1 MIQALTQLVYL
12 EMILNANQSNSALV
26 AAISHQ
32 RLSNYRRFFRTSNDD
47 EAIGLYRWN
56 EEVGSSLFKLFG
68 LLEVVLRNQFHSALS
83 SAYGVAGSAASKDW
97 YVHLQLSSLSKTK
110 INEQVCHRRRG
121 PGGQVQWI
129 PKTPVPRPDD
139 VISNLTFGF
148 WQHLFDVTHDTT
160 GGRISWGNL
169 IPLIVPGHRQK
180 QPAHWRQQ
188 TYQDELFG
196 RIDLCKELRNRIA
209 HHEPIWK
216 QGVLLEE
223 SRDRP
228 QRAARQVV
236 AAAPTTSADVVARL
250 VLLYERTCE
259 LLGWLS
265 PAVLQGYA
273 GSQTDLECRTL
284 LTERALEHY
293 RLTRSVAQVE
303 VTRFGANRQMKQL
316 IKYASR
322 ARQPMH
328 LTHNGVSLGHWYCS
342 ES

>member
-1 MIQALTQLVYL
+1 MIQ
-12 EMILNANQSNSALV
+12 NANPSTSALV

-32 RLSNYRRFFRTSNDD
+32 RLSNYRRFFGSSND
-47 EAIGLYRWN
+47 EETIGLYRWN

-83 SAYGVAGSAASKDW
+83 SAYGVVGSAGSKDW
-97 YVHLQLSSLSKTK
+97 YVHLQLSSLSATK
-110 INEQVCHRRRG
+110 INEQICSRRRG
-121 PGGQVQWI
+121 PAGRIQWI
-129 PKTPVPRPDD
+129 AKIPVPRPDD

-148 WQHLFDVTHDTT
+148 WQHLLDVTHDAS
-160 GGRISWGNL
+160 GGRVSWGNL

-180 QPAHWRQQ
+180 LPAHWRQQ
-188 TYQDELFG
+188 VYQDELFG

-228 QRAARQVV
+228 QRPPRQVV
-236 AAAPTTSADVVARL
+236 AAAPTTSVEVVARL
-250 VLLYERTCE
+250 ALLYERTCE

-265 PAVLQGYA
+265 PAVLNSYT

-293 RLTRSVAQVE
+293 RRTRAVAEVE
-303 VTRFGANRQMKQL
+303 VERFGANRQMKQL

-328 LTHNGVSLGHWYCS
+328 LTQNGNSLGHWYCA
-342 ES
+342 EK